1 VQEAVNNSVRH
12 AKARTVEV
20 AVRRDRRTVTVTAE
34 DDGAGFD
41 TRFLRG
47 LGLLGMEERVRR
59 LGGRLTVS
67 SASGMG
73 TRIHAELPLAELDQ
87 RSEHEANSYLVG

>member
-1 VQEAVNNSVRH
+1 VEVSVRREH
-12 AKARTVEV
+12 QKVN
-20 AVRRDRRTVTVTAE
+20 VTVQ

-59 LGGRLTVS
+59 LGGRLTIS
-67 SASGMG
+67 SEPGRG
-73 TRIHAELPLAELDQ
+73 TLLHAVMPVAELDQ
-87 RSEHEANSYLVG
+87 RNGHDVNSYLVG